1 MYEEEIRKNLT
12 TKKLI
17 IGTDETLKNIR
28 KGLITKVY
36 VASNCPEDLMKDL
49 RRYSKISG
57 FEIFDTKLPNDEL
70 GAVCKKP
77 FNIALLGVL
86 K

>member
-17 IGTDETLKNIR
+17 IGTDETMKNIR
-28 KGLITKVY
+28 KGLIIKVY
-36 VASNCPEDLMKDL
+36 VASNCSEDLMKDL
-49 RRYSKISG
+49 RRYSKMSG

>member
-1 MYEEEIRKNLT
+1 MYEEEIRKGLA
-12 TKKLI
+12 TKKLV

-28 KGLITKVY
+28 KGLIRVVY
-36 VASNCPEDLMKDL
+36 VASNCSEDVMKDL
-49 RRYSKISG
+49 KRYSKMSG

-77 FNIALLGVL
+77 FNIALLGML

>member
-1 MYEEEIRKNLT
+1 MYEDEIRKNLT

-17 IGTDETLKNIR
+17 IGSDETLKNIR
-28 KGLITKVY
+28 KGKIVKVY
-36 VASNCPEDLMKDL
+36 VASNCSDEILRDLKK
-49 RRYSKISG
+49 YSKISG
-57 FEIFDTKLPNDEL
+57 FEVLETKIPNEEL

-77 FNIALLGVL
+77 FNISVLGLL

>member
-1 MYEEEIRKNLT
+1 MYEEEIRKNLI

>member
-28 KGLITKVY
+28 KGLIHKVY
-36 VASNCPEDLMKDL
+36 TASNCSGDILKDL
-49 RRYSKISG
+49 NRYSKMSG
-57 FEIFDTKLPNDEL
+57 FEILDTKLPNDEL

>member
-1 MYEEEIRKNLT
+1 MHEEEIRKNLA
-12 TKKLI
+12 TKKLV

-36 VASNCPEDLMKDL
+36 VASNCSEDLMNDL
-49 RRYSKISG
+49 RRYSKMSG
-57 FEIFDTKLPNDEL
+57 FEILETKLPNDEL

>member
-36 VASNCPEDLMKDL
+36 VASNCSEDLMKDL

>member
-1 MYEEEIRKNLT
+1 MYEEEIRKHLT
-12 TKKLI
+12 TKKLV

-36 VASNCPEDLMKDL
+36 AASNCSADVKKDL
-49 RRYSKISG
+49 GRYAKISG
-57 FEIFDTKLPNDEL
+57 FEVLDTKLPNDEL

-77 FNIALLGVL
+77 FNIALLGVM